1 MMTLDNK
8 NYEYCSSVI
17 DSCNTQEQLKDA
29 RNLVDN
35 FLRINGETS
44 MPQWMLL
51 MNQLINK
58 EMLLNY
64 ASKDSE

>member
-1 MMTLDNK
+1 MIDTNSA
-8 NYEYCSSVI
+8 YEYCSSVI
-17 DSCNTQEQLKDA
+17 DSCKTQEQLKDA
-29 RNLVDN
+29 RNLVNN
-35 FLRINGETS
+35 FLTINGETS

-51 MNQLINK
+51 MNQLLNK

>member
-1 MMTLDNK
+1 MTDTN
-8 NYEYCSSVI
+8 NTYEYCSSVI
-17 DSCNTQEQLKDA
+17 DSCETQEQLKDA
-29 RNLVDN
+29 RNLVNN
-35 FLRINGETS
+35 FLTINGDTS

-58 EMLLNY
+58 QMLLNY